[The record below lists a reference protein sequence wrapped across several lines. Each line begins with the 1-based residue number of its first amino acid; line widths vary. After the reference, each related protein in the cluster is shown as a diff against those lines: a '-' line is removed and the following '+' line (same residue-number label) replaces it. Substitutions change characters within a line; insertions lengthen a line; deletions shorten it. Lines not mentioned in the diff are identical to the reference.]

1 MPEIRKILFPVDL
14 SENSEKIIPYV
25 ITMAQA
31 FNAEVQLLFVARVFE
46 HYANICDPPVVIT
59 NFQEGVLRGA
69 QRRLEE
75 FSKEFFEGSCSYQT
89 KLLTG
94 DPSREIVQ
102 YIESEGFDLVIIGS
116 HGRKALDHILF
127 GSVANH
133 VVKMSPVPVLSVN
146 PYRTGP

>member
-127 GSVANH
+127 GSVADH
-133 VVKMSPVPVLSVN
+133 VVKMSPVPVLCVN
-146 PYRTGP
+146 PHRTGP